1 VIEAEV
7 LGKYLVV
14 EGFKNVKIG
23 SVEEFLGL
31 IKAKSGSCQVQV
43 LDAAYVAGFEHIY
56 FAVLNALKSFKL
68 GLNISKSLAVEIL
81 LYASGQDQIKRAIE
95 ILGVKQS
102 FQNIALV
109 IVADSRDEAISA
121 LKEISK
127 VINGEADQSVIDL
140 TEEKIQ
146 GIINSFG
153 ISNLELDASMRGSL
167 KDALKHILIERS
179 ALLITQI

>member
-1 VIEAEV
+1 MIEAEV
-7 LGKYLVV
+7 LGNYLIV
-14 EGFKNVKIG
+14 EGFKDVKIK

-31 IKAKSGSCQVQV
+31 IRAKSGRCQVQV
-43 LDAAYVAGFEHIY
+43 LDAAFIAGFEHIY
-56 FAVLNALKSFKL
+56 FAVLNALKSFRL

-81 LYASGQDQIKRAIE
+81 LYASGQDQIRRAIE

-102 FQNIALV
+102 SRNIALV
-109 IVADSRDEAISA
+109 IVANNRDEAIFT
-121 LKEISK
+121 LKEISE
-127 VINGEADQSVIDL
+127 IIDGEADQRVIDL

-153 ISNLELDASMRGSL
+153 ISNLELDASMRGTL